1 MLHWAH
7 SFSDNGAINHNFNS
21 STFSSESACLYS
33 DTAPFSSIRPSRLK
47 KKSTPS
53 LYSLVLVFFNFQPR
67 GSIQLGVKNNYYY
80 NYVQMV

>member
-21 STFSSESACLYS
+21 STFSSESACLYG
-33 DTAPFSSIRPSRLK
+33 DTAPVSSMRPSRLK

-53 LYSLVLVFFNFQPR
+53 LYSLVLVFFLIFNP
-67 GSIQLGVKNNYYY
+67 GDLYNLG
-80 NYVQMV
+80 